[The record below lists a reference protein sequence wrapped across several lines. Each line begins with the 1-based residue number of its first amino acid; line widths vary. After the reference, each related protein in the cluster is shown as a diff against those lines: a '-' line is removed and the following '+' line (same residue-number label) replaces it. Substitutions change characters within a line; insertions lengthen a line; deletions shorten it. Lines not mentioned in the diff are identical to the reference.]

1 MSKEIQ
7 LRIVTP
13 ERVVYDDSVRMVIAH
28 GVEGELGILYEHTP
42 LVTPLKVSV
51 LRVRK
56 GDIFYP
62 IAVSGGGFAEI
73 KPDQVTVLTDSA
85 ELPEEIDVERA
96 YEAKKRAE
104 DRLSRREEDPGI
116 DVLRANS
123 ALLRALARIQA
134 AEKWKS

>member
-13 ERVVYDDSVRMVIAH
+13 ERVVYDDQVRMVIAR
-28 GVEGELGILYEHTP
+28 GIDGELGILFEHTP

-56 GDIFYP
+56 GDTFYP
-62 IAVSGGGFAEI
+62 IAISGGGFVEI

-85 ELPEEIDVERA
+85 ELPEEVDVDRA

-104 DRLSRREEDPGI
+104 ERLSRREEDPSV

-123 ALLRALARIQA
+123 AMLRALTRIQA
-134 AEKWKS
+134 VEKWKE